1 VLGFPGRG
9 QGPPDFN
16 PLDSQWLYDKR
27 LTIKAAGPASSAE
40 QLRHNLGYLLGLMAA
55 HRVDARRL
63 ISKTIHWRELPEL
76 YAAMAADRGDL
87 LTAVLQW

>member
-1 VLGFPGRG
+1 
-9 QGPPDFN
+9 
-16 PLDSQWLYDKR
+16 
-27 LTIKAAGPASSAE
+27 
-40 QLRHNLGYLLGLMAA
+40 
-55 HRVDARRL
+55 L